1 MTFEKIKQILCEEF
15 EIDECDVSL
24 YSNISSD
31 LGLDSIDVVDLVMS
45 IEDELMVEV
54 PDEAFE
60 DITTLGD
67 LVKYIDENK

>member
-15 EIDECDVSL
+15 EIDECDISL
-24 YSNISSD
+24 DANLFSD

-60 DITTLGD
+60 DIATLGD